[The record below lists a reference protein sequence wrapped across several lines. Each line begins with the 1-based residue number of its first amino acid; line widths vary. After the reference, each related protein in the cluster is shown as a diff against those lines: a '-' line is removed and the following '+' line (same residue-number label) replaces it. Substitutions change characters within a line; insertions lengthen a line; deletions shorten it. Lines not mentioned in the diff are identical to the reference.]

1 MRRYLFTTQGMEHT
15 GTAVLMGTP
24 TFSLRRS
31 LKSCVSSSTDFWML
45 GGFGGAGALALFGRM
60 SSKEKEASSSPPAHS
75 FFSVPRCY
83 AERTPT
89 CGTY

>member
-1 MRRYLFTTQGMEHT
+1 MRRYLFTTREMEHT
-15 GTAVLMGTP
+15 GMTLLMGTP

-45 GGFGGAGALALFGRM
+45 GGFGGAGALALFSWI
-60 SSKEKEASSSPPAHS
+60 SSKEKEASSSPPMHS
-75 FFSVPRCY
+75 FFSVPPCC
-83 AERTPT
+83 AERPPT